1 MEIELELDTKL
12 TDVSEVI
19 EKLSPILKSVKDQG
33 FTIKELEIE
42 SSDQD
47 HVNTKMMNSKEYQLI
62 EFMVCVCLAFTT
74 SYEGNSN
81 REVS

>member
-19 EKLSPILKSVKDQG
+19 EKLSPILKSAKDQG

-42 SSDQD
+42 SDD
-47 HVNTKMMNSKEYQLI
+47 DDNDDEDEDEDDN
-62 EFMVCVCLAFTT
+62 
-74 SYEGNSN
+74 
-81 REVS
+81 

>member
-42 SSDQD
+42 SSGKD
-47 HVNTKMMNSKEYQLI
+47 HDKHKDDDFDSEDNK
-62 EFMVCVCLAFTT
+62 
-74 SYEGNSN
+74 
-81 REVS
+81 

>member
-42 SSDQD
+42 SGGNDD
-47 HVNTKMMNSKEYQLI
+47 DTKTMNSKRL
-62 EFMVCVCLAFTT
+62 
-74 SYEGNSN
+74 
-81 REVS
+81 

>member
-19 EKLSPILKSVKDQG
+19 EKLSPILKSIKDQG

-42 SSDQD
+42 SADDD
-47 HVNTKMMNSKEYQLI
+47 HDDDDKDE
-62 EFMVCVCLAFTT
+62 E
-74 SYEGNSN
+74 EDDD
-81 REVS
+81 

>member
-19 EKLSPILKSVKDQG
+19 EKLSPILKSIKDQG

-42 SSDQD
+42 SADDD
-47 HVNTKMMNSKEYQLI
+47 HDDDHENE
-62 EFMVCVCLAFTT
+62 E
-74 SYEGNSN
+74 EDDD
-81 REVS
+81 

>member
-33 FTIKELEIE
+33 FNIKELEIE
-42 SSDQD
+42 S
-47 HVNTKMMNSKEYQLI
+47 
-62 EFMVCVCLAFTT
+62 
-74 SYEGNSN
+74 GNN
-81 REVS
+81 DNDKDKDDE

>member
-12 TDVSEVI
+12 TDVSEII

-42 SSDQD
+42 SDD
-47 HVNTKMMNSKEYQLI
+47 DDNDDEDEDEDDN
-62 EFMVCVCLAFTT
+62 
-74 SYEGNSN
+74 
-81 REVS
+81 

>member
-19 EKLSPILKSVKDQG
+19 EKLSPILKSIKDQG

-42 SSDQD
+42 SDD
-47 HVNTKMMNSKEYQLI
+47 DDDNDED
-62 EFMVCVCLAFTT
+62 ED
-74 SYEGNSN
+74 EDDD
-81 REVS
+81 